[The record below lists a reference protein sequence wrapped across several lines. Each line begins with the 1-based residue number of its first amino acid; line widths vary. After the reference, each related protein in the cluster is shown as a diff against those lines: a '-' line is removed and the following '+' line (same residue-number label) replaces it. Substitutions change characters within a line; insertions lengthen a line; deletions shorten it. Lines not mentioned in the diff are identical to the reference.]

1 MISDAK
7 IIEIFC
13 NLDDFMKEFDT
24 VLTKNGISDASQSKR
39 RNKKSKMSRNNLTL
53 HLNRI
58 FIKHTG
64 KKIGSSILRH
74 IQSSELNKDRI
85 SLLEQQKQIKS
96 VEDKFLHSSL
106 MNQLYRKID

>member
-1 MISDAK
+1 M
-7 IIEIFC
+7 
-13 NLDDFMKEFDT
+13 T
-24 VLTKNGISDASQSKR
+24 
-39 RNKKSKMSRNNLTL
+39 RNNLTL

-58 FIKHTG
+58 FMKYTG
-64 KKIGSSILRH
+64 KKIGSSMLRH